1 MGYTNIVKILSSKWE
16 DEKANI
22 GIEEIKDNSINLPIM
37 LPKGTHYNNGSFQGI
52 EPKMLPIENFL
63 F

>member
-37 LPKGTHYNNGSFQGI
+37 LPKGTHITMEASK
-52 EPKMLPIENFL
+52 E
-63 F
+63 